1 MSIKYFKSQAEF
13 RQWLERNHDKSSEL
27 WVGLH
32 KKNSN
37 KPSVSYKEAV
47 DEALCFGWI
56 DGVRKSVNETSYT
69 IRFTPRKPGSI
80 WSRINIKRANE
91 LKEFGLIKPSGLRAF
106 EGRDPKKADL
116 YSFENEPR
124 KLAPEFEKRFKKNR
138 KAWSFFEALPPFFKK
153 TSVFWIMSA
162 KKEETRLRR
171 LKMFMD
177 SCARGERL
185 GVITGKKNEA
195 R

>member
-1 MSIKYFKSQAEF
+1 MPIKYFKTQMEF

-32 KKNSN
+32 KRSSN

-56 DGVRKSVNETSYT
+56 DGVRKSVNESSYT
-69 IRFTPRKPGSI
+69 IRFTPRKPLSI

-91 LKEFGLIKPSGLRAF
+91 LKELGRMKPSGLRAF

-116 YSFENEPR
+116 YSFENQPR
-124 KLAPEFEKRFKKNR
+124 QLDPEFEKRFKRNK
-138 KAWSFFEALPPFFKK
+138 KAWAFFEGLPPFFKK

-162 KKEETRLRR
+162 KREGTRLRR
-171 LKMFMD
+171 LETFMD

-185 GVITGKKNEA
+185 GVITAKKNEVQ
-195 R
+195 

>member
-1 MSIKYFKSQAEF
+1 MPIKYFNSQAEF

-32 KKNSN
+32 KKKSN

-56 DGVRKSVNETSYT
+56 DGVRKSVNENSYT
-69 IRFTPRKPGSI
+69 IRFTPRRPRSI

-91 LKEFGLIKPSGLRAF
+91 LKELGLMKPSGLRAF
-106 EGRDPKKADL
+106 EGRDPKKADI
-116 YSFENEPR
+116 YSFENAPR
-124 KLAPEFEKRFKKNR
+124 KLDPEFEQRFKKNK
-138 KAWSFFEALPPFFKK
+138 KAWAFFETLPPFFKK
-153 TSVFWIMSA
+153 TCVFWLMSA
-162 KKEETRLRR
+162 KKEQTRLSR
-171 LKMFMD
+171 LERLID

-185 GVITGKKNEA
+185 GVATGKKNEA